1 MIRTLLALSALFLT
15 TASCPAQDLP
25 KPGPEHAQLAE
36 LAGEWDAVMEMGGQ
50 KSKCKATYKVAC
62 NGMWVISDFE
72 GDLGGIPFKGHGIDG
87 YDTQKKKYTGIW
99 VDSMSTAP
107 LIMEGNFDAA
117 GKVQTMSGTSVGPDG
132 QPQKFRTTTE
142 RSGKDKMTFKMYMG
156 KTEGQEE
163 HAFTVEYTRKK

>member
-1 MIRTLLALSALFLT
+1 MIRTILALSALLLS
-15 TASCPAQDLP
+15 AAGSLAQDFP
-25 KPGPEHAQLAE
+25 KPGPEHALLAE
-36 LAGEWDAVMEMGGQ
+36 AAGEWDAVMLMGGQ
-50 KSKCKATYKVAC
+50 KAQCKATYKAAC
-62 NGMWVISDFE
+62 NGMWVVSEFE

-87 YDTQKKKYTGIW
+87 YDATKKKYTGIW

-117 GKVQTMSGTSVGPDG
+117 GKVLTMSGTSVGPDG

-142 RSGKDKMTFKMYMG
+142 KSGNDKMTFKMYMG
-156 KTEGQEE
+156 KPEGKEE